1 MNNSIAIKEALS
13 AGWELTKKRYP
24 LILSFL
30 GTFVALGVVRFAL
43 DKAIDAVAIKV
54 ILGLGFQVLNWFVT
68 FNALGVSIKLIDGQ
82 EVSYGDLWRP
92 QGPFWFYVLATLL
105 YGLITAAGVLLLIVP
120 GIIWG
125 LMFMFYGYAM
135 IEKKCGPIQAL
146 KASKALTSGAKG
158 GLFLFTLT
166 SIGINLL
173 GALLIGL
180 GLFVTL
186 PMTYFA
192 IAHIYRQRSR
202 VLSESTAV

>member
-13 AGWELTKKRYP
+13 AGWDLTKKHYP

-30 GTFVALGVVRFAL
+30 GTFIAVGVVRFGL
-43 DKAIDAVAIKV
+43 DKAIDAVALKV
-54 ILGLGFQVLNWFVT
+54 ILGLGFQVLNWYVT
-68 FNALGVSIKLIDGQ
+68 FNALGISIKLIDGQ
-82 EVSYGDLWRP
+82 EASYKDLWLP
-92 QGPFWFYVLATLL
+92 QGTFWFYVLATLL

-135 IEKKCGPIQAL
+135 IEKKCGPLESL
-146 KASKALTSGAKG
+146 KASKALTSGVKWE
-158 GLFLFTLT
+158 LFLFTLV

-173 GALLIGL
+173 GALAIGL

-192 IAHIYRQRSR
+192 IAHLYRQR
-202 VLSESTAV
+202 TKAVSAAA